1 MRTERGHCMKKIIIA
16 GCVGA
21 GCVFSG
27 QADLIHRYVFSN
39 NVNDVVGS
47 ANGTASAA
55 GTVLG
60 APTYV
65 TAAPTGAV
73 SGAPTKSLV
82 VTDGNSDK
90 KSFFSLPLA
99 AGNVPKGTLSFWF
112 KPEGLPA
119 DNIDRI
125 LNAKGG
131 TTGLALLP
139 FAAGTVQSTIY
150 NTQKTMTLS
159 GATTDWHFYS
169 ATWDDP
175 AGTATVYIDG
185 GVHNYSFTANTFDLG
200 TIIFGTFS
208 TADTTANQANQWSGS
223 YWDVQIYDTALSST
237 DINTLKSN
245 PGSVIPEPATIG
257 MLMLGAGITMG
268 LRHKL
273 HF

>member
-1 MRTERGHCMKKIIIA
+1 MKKIIIA

-90 KSFFSLPLA
+90 KSIFSLPLA

-125 LNAKGG
+125 LSARGG
-131 TTGLALLP
+131 VVGLSLLP
-139 FAAGTVQSTIY
+139 TTVGTVSSFIQTNSSV
-150 NTQKTMTLS
+150 MTLS